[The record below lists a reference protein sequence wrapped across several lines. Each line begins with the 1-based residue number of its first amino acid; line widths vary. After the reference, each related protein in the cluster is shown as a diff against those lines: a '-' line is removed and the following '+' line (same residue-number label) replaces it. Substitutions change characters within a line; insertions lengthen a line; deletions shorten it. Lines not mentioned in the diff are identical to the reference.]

1 MITPKGFVLLGSK
14 SGGMRAGAHTKH
26 TKANQPAGPL
36 ARASGA
42 CRAVVFCRASCSG
55 LWLMVPCRAVVFR
68 GVVFCGV
75 ASLSSVDL
83 SLLLWT
89 AAGSCTGCYTQAWCT
104 HTHKLGAHTHTSLV
118 HTHTSLVHTHT
129 SLRRKDIRSQGS
141 HWHHT
146 GTGKI
151 STRKHHGG
159 SGMLGSLGRG
169 GNKQPINKQ

>member
-42 CRAVVFCRASCSG
+42 WYRVELSCS
-55 LWLMVPCRAVVFR
+55 AVSCS
-68 GVVFCGV
+68 VV
-75 ASLSSVDL
+75 SRLSSVDL

-104 HTHKLGAHTHTSLV
+104 HTHKLGTHTHKLGT
-118 HTHTSLVHTHT
+118 HTHKLAKKRHQITGITLA
-129 SLRRKDIRSQGS
+129 S
-141 HWHHT
+141 HGH
-146 GTGKI
+146 GKI
-151 STRKHHGG
+151 STRKHHVVTCQKARLAGIFG
-159 SGMLGSLGRG
+159 S
-169 GNKQPINKQ
+169 

>member
-26 TKANQPAGPL
+26 TEANQPAGPL

-42 CRAVVFCRASCSG
+42 WYLLHRAVVLTC
-55 LWLMVPCRAVVFR
+55 VFR

-104 HTHKLGAHTHTSLV
+104 HTHKLGTHTHKLGTHTQAWHTHTQACEEK
-118 HTHTSLVHTHT
+118 TSDH
-129 SLRRKDIRSQGS
+129 RD
-141 HWHHT
+141 HT
-146 GTGKI
+146 GI
-151 STRKHHGG
+151 TRAREKSAHGSIMLSPLSM
-159 SGMLGSLGRG
+159 SGRRLLTSCAVRASY
-169 GNKQPINKQ
+169 

>member
-42 CRAVVFCRASCSG
+42 WYLLHRAVVLTC
-55 LWLMVPCRAVVFR
+55 VFR

-104 HTHKLGAHTHTSLV
+104 HTHKLGTHTHKLGT
-118 HTHTSLVHTHT
+118 HTHKLAKKRHQITGITRASHGHGKNQHTEAPCCH
-129 SLRRKDIRSQGS
+129 L
-141 HWHHT
+141 
-146 GTGKI
+146 
-151 STRKHHGG
+151 
-159 SGMLGSLGRG
+159 
-169 GNKQPINKQ
+169 

>member
-42 CRAVVFCRASCSG
+42 WYLLHRAVVLTC
-55 LWLMVPCRAVVFR
+55 VFR

-104 HTHKLGAHTHTSLV
+104 HTHKLGTHTHKLAKKRHQITGITRARENQHTEASCCHMSESSTGWHFAFCGAHALLV
-118 HTHTSLVHTHT
+118 AGMSNMPA
-129 SLRRKDIRSQGS
+129 ICIARS
-141 HWHHT
+141 
-146 GTGKI
+146 
-151 STRKHHGG
+151 
-159 SGMLGSLGRG
+159 
-169 GNKQPINKQ
+169 